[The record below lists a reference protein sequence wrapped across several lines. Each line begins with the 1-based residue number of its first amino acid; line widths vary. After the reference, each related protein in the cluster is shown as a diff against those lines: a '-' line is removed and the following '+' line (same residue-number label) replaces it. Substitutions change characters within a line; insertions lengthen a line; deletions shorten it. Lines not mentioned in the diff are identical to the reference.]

1 MAQGAGGAEA
11 FARFKQYEYRANSSL
26 VLTSDQ
32 RPRDSGGPTGE
43 PETLWGRINPKVFG
57 DRATYGKAKETE
69 EEKVAKL
76 AKKQDKRA
84 RDKAKGGE
92 DEEGALDFM
101 GGEGKKRKKSRG
113 GAGSV
118 AGRGIGRGAEES
130 VLSLV
135 DDGTYRPKTKE
146 TRAAYELLLSLIQQQ
161 FGDQPQDILRGAAD
175 EVLAVL
181 KDQSLKDTER
191 KDGIEKFLNPMA
203 NERYAEFVALG
214 KRITDYGEDSG
225 PATGGAGDGAG
236 EGLDD
241 DIGVAVEFEEEEEE
255 EEKDFDE
262 VQEEEEEEDEDGTD
276 AGGMGVTAAGLDDD
290 EGDDAQGLGVNVQ
303 DLDAYWLQR
312 KIAQAYGSI
321 DPQQSQKLASEA
333 LGILEDFERWDER
346 EAENRLVMLLDYD
359 KFDLIKVSKGLTVLY
374 STVQGPCVTVCSL
387 VLLLDHHK
395 FDLIE
400 AYEGDRRP

>member
-1 MAQGAGGAEA
+1 MAQGGGGAEA

-26 VLTSDQ
+26 VLTTDS
-32 RPRDSGGPTGE
+32 RPRDAGGPTGE
-43 PETLWGRINPKVFG
+43 PETLWGRINPKGFG

-76 AKKQDKRA
+76 AKRQDKRA
-84 RDKAKGGE
+84 RDRAKGAAGE

-101 GGEGKKRKKSRG
+101 GGEGKKRKKSRS
-113 GAGSV
+113 GAAV
-118 AGRGIGRGAEES
+118 GRGIGRGAEES

-181 KDQSLKDTER
+181 KDQSLKDIER
-191 KDGIEKFLNPMA
+191 KEGIEKFLNTMPE
-203 NERYAEFVALG
+203 ERYAEFVALG
-214 KRITDYGEDSG
+214 KRITDYGEDAG
-225 PATGGAGDGAG
+225 PATAGGEGVG

-241 DIGVAVEFEEEEEE
+241 DIGVAVEFEEEDEEE

-262 VQEEEEEEDEDGTD
+262 VQEEEEEEDDEDGMD

-312 KIAQAYGSI
+312 KIAQAFGSI
-321 DPQQSQKLASEA
+321 DPQQSQKLAADA
-333 LGILEDFERWDER
+333 LAILEDFERWDER

-359 KFDLIKVSKGLTVLY
+359 KFDLIKVRSVM
-374 STVQGPCVTVCSL
+374 Q
-387 VLLLDHHK
+387 
-395 FDLIE
+395 
-400 AYEGDRRP
+400 